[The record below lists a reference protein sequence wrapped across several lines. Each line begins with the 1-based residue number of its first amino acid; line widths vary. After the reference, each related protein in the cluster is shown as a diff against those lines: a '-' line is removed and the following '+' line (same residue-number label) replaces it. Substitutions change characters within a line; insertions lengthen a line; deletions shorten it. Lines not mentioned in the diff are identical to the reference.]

1 MIDAVDDAGG
11 GDGDMGVVVMAT
23 DGLDVLGLSVDES
36 LDETALAMWTAVLE
50 KRIKRRWTLLLM
62 LLMAVDGQ
70 DAPRR

>member
-36 LDETALAMWTAVLE
+36 LDETALAGWTAVLE

-70 DAPRR
+70 DAPR

>member
-1 MIDAVDDAGG
+1 
-11 GDGDMGVVVMAT
+11 MGVVVMAT

-36 LDETALAMWTAVLE
+36 LDETALAVWTAVLE